1 MRLVSTAAELR
12 EAVRSARQA
21 GKRIGLVPT
30 MGYLH
35 AGHRTLMTT
44 ARAESDF
51 VVVSIF
57 VNPMQFGP
65 NEDLA
70 RYPRDLERDTAL
82 CASVPVDILFH
93 PDFAEVYPEGFQT
106 KVTIGGLTEVLCG
119 ASRPGH
125 FDGVATVVTKLFN
138 LVQPDVAYFGQKDA
152 QQVAVIQRL
161 VRDLNIPVDI
171 RPVPTVREAD
181 GLALSS
187 RNSYLSPDERAAALV
202 LSRTLFWAQ
211 AEVGA
216 GERDLVALRAAMV
229 ARIEAEPLARIEYV
243 QIVDPLTLQ
252 PGERLTGLA
261 LAALAVRIG
270 KTRLIDNLVLAANL
284 SR

>member
-1 MRLVSTAAELR
+1 MRLVTTVDELR
-12 EAVRSARQA
+12 EAIRSARQA
-21 GKRIGLVPT
+21 GKRIGFVPT

-44 ARAESDF
+44 ARAETDF

-65 NEDLA
+65 NEDLG

-82 CASVPVDILFH
+82 CASVPVDLLFH
-93 PDFAEVYPEGFQT
+93 PDVAEVYPEGFQT
-106 KVTIGGLTEVLCG
+106 KVMIGGLTEVLCG

-161 VRDLNIPVDI
+161 VRDLNLPIDI
-171 RPVPTVREAD
+171 RPVPIVRDAD

-187 RNSYLSPDERAAALV
+187 RNTYLSPAEREAALV
-202 LSRTLFWAQ
+202 LSRTLLWAQ
-211 AEVGA
+211 AQVKA
-216 GERDLVALRAAMV
+216 GERDLAALRAAMG
-229 ARIEAEPLARIEYV
+229 ARIEAEPLARIDYV
-243 QIVDPLTLQ
+243 EIVDPLTLQ
-252 PGERLTGLA
+252 PVERLAGQA

-270 KTRLIDNLVLAANL
+270 ATRLIDNLLLAANL